1 MHLWVDLTFG
11 VSLNDDLV
19 RGTKQMAEESLEIDS
34 DTDEL
39 AEAMLTA
46 SRSVVRTCMQYP
58 IDSTV
63 G

>member
-19 RGTKQMAEESLEIDS
+19 RETKQMAEENLEIAS

-46 SRSVVRTCMQYP
+46 SRSVVRTCM
-58 IDSTV
+58 
-63 G
+63 